1 MLCLFNTPS
10 VVYVQE
16 VVEHVNE
23 SIIQSE
29 ARFRELFDEAP
40 VAYHEIDGTGVI
52 RRVNRAEC
60 ALFGCEAGEI
70 VGRPA
75 WEMVTP
81 EAQAEARDE
90 LHKKLAG
97 QVPLAT
103 FQRRF
108 VRRDGNE
115 LWIEVHETPVRG
127 ASGEIEGIR
136 AALLD
141 ITERKRAE
149 EALRASEARLR
160 RAELAGGFG
169 HWEWDL
175 KRGVISGS
183 AGACRIYGVAEAE
196 HSVAF
201 AQSIPLPAYRAA
213 LDAQVRQLIADEGA
227 YDIEYEIRRPLDGR
241 VVAVHSTAFNDRAT
255 GRVFGIIQ
263 DVSDRKRAEA
273 ALRESEHLLQETQS
287 IARVGGYVYDIPI
300 GTWRSSKVLNEI
312 FGLDGLRART
322 VEEWAAVIHPDWKE
336 RIVGYLQNEVLGRHS
351 RFDREYMIVRAGDGA
366 ERWVHGLGQLE
377 FDDQGRPIRMLGT
390 IRDITEQKR
399 TEAMLRQTEEAFR
412 QAQKMEAVGQLAGGV
427 AHDFNNILAAVLMHI
442 GLLQEEP
449 SMDPDTRDSLKE
461 LEKDVLRG
469 SALTRQLLT
478 FSRQQAM
485 EPKVLNLGVVLRG
498 LLKMLRRLLGEN
510 IVLSLNGPEELPMVY
525 ADAGMMEQL
534 VMNLCVNARD
544 AMPHGG
550 RLDLSLEAVD
560 LRAEDLAAQPEA
572 RAGRFLRLSVSDS
585 GAGMDEETLRHIF
598 EPFFT
603 TKGIG
608 KGTGLGLATV
618 HGIVKQHGGWIEVQS
633 AVRQGS
639 TFRVYLPASRMV
651 AEAAASAE
659 DPRRAPGRDEAVLIA
674 EDEDSLRAVSAAAL
688 LRHGYRVFSA
698 VNGDD
703 ALRIWSA
710 HRNEI
715 DLLFTDMVMP
725 GELTGWEL
733 ASRLRADKPG
743 LKVIICTGYSQESA
757 LQELDAST
765 RMALLRKPFDV
776 ARLLQAVRQ
785 CLDSN

>member
-1 MLCLFNTPS
+1 VGHFDDS
-10 VVYVQE
+10 K
-16 VVEHVNE
+16 
-23 SIIQSE
+23 SKSD

-60 ALFGCEAGEI
+60 ALFGYEASEI
-70 VGRPA
+70 VRRPA
-75 WEMVTP
+75 WELV
-81 EAQAEARDE
+81 ASGSQSEARDE
-90 LHKKLAG
+90 LLAKLAG
-97 QVPLAT
+97 RVPLGT
-103 FQRRF
+103 FQRPF
-108 VRRDGNE
+108 VRRDGAE
-115 LWIEVHETPVRG
+115 LWLEVHETPVRDADG
-127 ASGEIEGIR
+127 RIEGIL

-141 ITERKRAE
+141 ITERRRTE

-175 KRGVISGS
+175 GRGLISGS
-183 AGACRIYGVAEAE
+183 EGACRIYGLDVRELPVAQ
-196 HSVAF
+196 
-201 AQSIPLPAYRAA
+201 AQALPLPEYRAA
-213 LDAQVRQLIADEGA
+213 LDEQFRQLVSGEGG
-227 YDIEYEIRRPLDGR
+227 YDIEYEIRRPNDGR
-241 VVAVHSTAFNDRAT
+241 IVAVHSTAFNDRAT
-255 GRVFGIIQ
+255 GKVFGIIQ

-273 ALRESEHLLQETQS
+273 ALRESEQLLQETQS
-287 IARVGGYVYDIPI
+287 VARIGGYVYEIPAGI
-300 GTWRSSKVLNEI
+300 WKGSRVLNEI
-312 FGLDGLRART
+312 FGLDGLRARS
-322 VEEWAAVIHPDWKE
+322 VEEWAAVIHPSW
-336 RIVGYLQNEVLGRHS
+336 RGQIVAYLEKEVLGNHA
-351 RFDREYMIVRAGDGA
+351 RFDREYMIVRARDGA
-366 ERWVHGLGQLE
+366 ERWVHGLGQLQ
-377 FDDQGRPIRMLGT
+377 FDDQRRPVRMIGT
-390 IRDITEQKR
+390 IRDITEQKN
-399 TEAMLRQTEEAFR
+399 TEMMLRHTEEAFR

-449 SMDPDTRDSLKE
+449 SMNPEMRASLKE
-461 LEKDVLRG
+461 LEGDVLRG

-485 EPKVLNLGVVLRG
+485 EPRALNLGTVLRG
-498 LLKMLRRLLGEN
+498 LTKMLRRLLGEN
-510 IVLSLNGPEELPMVY
+510 IVLSLDGPEALPSVY
-525 ADAGMMEQL
+525 ADAGMMEQM

-550 RLDLSLEAVD
+550 RLDLVLDAVD
-560 LRAEDLAAQPEA
+560 IRAEDLAARPEA
-572 RAGRFLRLSVSDS
+572 RAGCFLRLSVSDS
-585 GAGMDEETLRHIF
+585 GGGMDEETLRHIF

-618 HGIVKQHGGWIEVQS
+618 HGIVKQHGGWVEVQS
-633 AVRQGS
+633 AVGRGS
-639 TFRVYLPASRMV
+639 AFRIYLPASAMA
-651 AEAAASAE
+651 AEAAGQS
-659 DPRRAPGRDEAVLIA
+659 DDMRRVPGRGEAVLLA
-674 EDEDSLRAVSAAAL
+674 EDEDSLRAVSTAAL

-698 VNGDD
+698 VNGED
-703 ALRIWSA
+703 ALRMWSA
-710 HRNEI
+710 HRDEI

-725 GELTGWEL
+725 GDMTGWEL

-757 LQELDAST
+757 LKELDSGT